1 MAGAGLVGPVAALFL
16 ARRGYGVD
24 LYEREPFVRGAAA
37 GSGRSINLTL
47 CTRGLAALDEIG
59 LGARV
64 RRLTVPAHGRTIHAT
79 DGTSRFQP
87 YGSRGEALHVISRAH
102 LNAVLREA
110 VAGAPGIDV
119 HDECEIAGL
128 ALDPLRITVRDR
140 RTGVESIAS
149 PAHVVA
155 ADGAHS
161 RIRRDL
167 AALGRVEAA
176 QEPLTQ
182 AYRELTIGP
191 DRAGSW
197 RLDPAAIHIWP
208 RGRFM
213 LMAFANIDGSFTV
226 ALYLPRDGE
235 RSFAA
240 LSSEADLAA
249 LFEESF
255 PDALHHMPRLT
266 DEFFTR
272 PTATLGTV
280 RCRPWVAGG
289 AVALLGDAA
298 HALVPFYGQGANFG
312 FEDCAVLDRC
322 LADAGDDWDAAL
334 ARYDAGRR
342 PDGEIIA
349 DLAVAHLE
357 HLQQAIDSTERRRRQ
372 DVEQRMHELFPD
384 AFTPL
389 YSMIAFTTLSY
400 AEASRRHRLQQPAVD
415 RVLSLC
421 AHDPGTDVDAAI
433 HAVLAE
439 QAR

>member
-1 MAGAGLVGPVAALFL
+1 
-16 ARRGYGVD
+16 
-24 LYEREPFVRGAAA
+24 
-37 GSGRSINLTL
+37 
-47 CTRGLAALDEIG
+47 
-59 LGARV
+59 
-64 RRLTVPAHGRTIHAT
+64 
-79 DGTSRFQP
+79 
-87 YGSRGEALHVISRAH
+87 
-102 LNAVLREA
+102 
-110 VAGAPGIDV
+110 APGIDV
-119 HDECEIAGL
+119 HDECEIAEL

-140 RTGVESIAS
+140 KTGVESIAS

-255 PDALHHMPRLT
+255 
-266 DEFFTR
+266 
-272 PTATLGTV
+272 
-280 RCRPWVAGG
+280 
-289 AVALLGDAA
+289 
-298 HALVPFYGQGANFG
+298 
-312 FEDCAVLDRC
+312 
-322 LADAGDDWDAAL
+322 
-334 ARYDAGRR
+334 
-342 PDGEIIA
+342 
-349 DLAVAHLE
+349 
-357 HLQQAIDSTERRRRQ
+357 
-372 DVEQRMHELFPD
+372 
-384 AFTPL
+384 
-389 YSMIAFTTLSY
+389 
-400 AEASRRHRLQQPAVD
+400 
-415 RVLSLC
+415 
-421 AHDPGTDVDAAI
+421 
-433 HAVLAE
+433 
-439 QAR
+439 